1 MIDSERRLFLER
13 ILENFCNARKRGEMR
28 LSKIYFLANADN
40 EQYTNIDYLI
50 MLVCAVIKN
59 LNARAKEHT
68 RTEKTRNEN
77 LGLAFHQKKKKK
89 KNIN

>member
-40 EQYTNIDYLI
+40 VL
-50 MLVCAVIKN
+50 
-59 LNARAKEHT
+59 RAIYKY
-68 RTEKTRNEN
+68 
-77 LGLAFHQKKKKK
+77 
-89 KNIN
+89 